1 MPLQDLLDVR
11 VTRTIQ
17 EDGTTTTIRTTNW
30 QQRGQA
36 HAGQDYQWTGQS
48 IFFLRD
54 HEEMDPSFSRQSR
67 SMQTELDQ
75 ENDDVLVG
83 EETESE
89 SEEPAETL
97 AVLVHGTGFG
107 VLDTGCGRGLVG
119 EETLQRHETE
129 LRRHGLEITELE
141 DVPHTFRYGNGS
153 ADKSIKRVQLP
164 VFIKGRRMSMRVHVV
179 PGGVP
184 LLISKRFLKALGPQ
198 IDLQNNTIVFK
209 QAHVTTELHEK
220 KDGSYQLNL
229 IDLCAPP
236 SSSSHEVDVLEAME
250 EGGSDGEKDVFTG
263 DFTINP
269 EYNTGEVDQ
278 IENDQEAESL
288 EETPSDGVDR
298 NGCSSNETED
308 NDGEN
313 ANTLDDA
320 GSNETS
326 DGIMESESDWKEDD
340 AVSLMVFKSEERKK
354 VQNNLVEV
362 LRTKED
368 EAPTVIEV
376 FCPGRFAE
384 MTESCGLRSQGSFDL
399 SDGWDWTIKEHRD
412 RVEMTID
419 MGDPDLVIMSPH
431 VGRCHECRP
440 ALRWRSRRTRSSSVG
455 RSSRQKPWW
464 HGAASWLGNNEIVAS
479 IFFLNTLRQVKP
491 GNIHVSVN
499 CKNDAMDAG
508 LMSQHVQ

>member
-1 MPLQDLLDVR
+1 
-11 VTRTIQ
+11 
-17 EDGTTTTIRTTNW
+17 
-30 QQRGQA
+30 
-36 HAGQDYQWTGQS
+36 
-48 IFFLRD
+48 
-54 HEEMDPSFSRQSR
+54 
-67 SMQTELDQ
+67 
-75 ENDDVLVG
+75 
-83 EETESE
+83 
-89 SEEPAETL
+89 
-97 AVLVHGTGFG
+97 
-107 VLDTGCGRGLVG
+107 
-119 EETLQRHETE
+119 
-129 LRRHGLEITELE
+129 
-141 DVPHTFRYGNGS
+141 
-153 ADKSIKRVQLP
+153 
-164 VFIKGRRMSMRVHVV
+164 
-179 PGGVP
+179 
-184 LLISKRFLKALGPQ
+184 
-198 IDLQNNTIVFK
+198 
-209 QAHVTTELHEK
+209 
-220 KDGSYQLNL
+220 
-229 IDLCAPP
+229 
-236 SSSSHEVDVLEAME
+236 
-250 EGGSDGEKDVFTG
+250 
-263 DFTINP
+263 
-269 EYNTGEVDQ
+269 
-278 IENDQEAESL
+278 
-288 EETPSDGVDR
+288 
-298 NGCSSNETED
+298 
-308 NDGEN
+308 
-313 ANTLDDA
+313 
-320 GSNETS
+320 
-326 DGIMESESDWKEDD
+326 
-340 AVSLMVFKSEERKK
+340 MVFKSEERKK